1 VGCIVKKLSRAS
13 SLPEEE
19 LDDRGQ
25 VRALAPVARAAFAR
39 ADVRHLAVPFGHDQR
54 PRQPQLVVK
63 TVRGRRA
70 MEDLVT
76 AMARHLRREVTA
88 LAERHVVSRFT
99 YTVRIQVA
107 VLVVL

>member
-1 VGCIVKKLSRAS
+1 
-13 SLPEEE
+13 
-19 LDDRGQ
+19 
-25 VRALAPVARAAFAR
+25 
-39 ADVRHLAVPFGHDQR
+39 
-54 PRQPQLVVK
+54 
-63 TVRGRRA
+63 